1 MTRVSDGVQKGE
13 KEYVQ
18 KHALQK
24 YKQVNGDSCDLV
36 AKWFWK
42 KAVILS
48 RERNHLFIYSF
59 QTL

>member
-1 MTRVSDGVQKGE
+1 MSDGVQKGE
-13 KEYVQ
+13 KDEYVQ

-48 RERNHLFIYSF
+48 RERNHLFIYFF